1 MIRHLKSLA
10 QWPEYLWV
18 CYASG
23 EAGTSKKCHH
33 QAELGPQGAF
43 SLSLS
48 STAQEERLCGRW
60 TCPSAPSEQTPW
72 GSGRVG
78 CPSSA
83 GQAPSPPVTQTPR
96 HPSPSPLQPHQCQR
110 GPHFGPLGPVHLLL
124 HLQDVLQGPE
134 LGRVGVIDSFDFLEQ
149 STQGFPLGKAASIAA
164 TPAEPRCPARTGV
177 GAGHDS
183 SNPQAIRIHWMYA
196 ALHSHSLL

>member
-72 GSGRVG
+72 GSGGVG

-83 GQAPSPPVTQTPR
+83 GQAPSPRGHTNTPPPKPITSSATSVPAWPPLWATR
-96 HPSPSPLQPHQCQR
+96 PRTSPSPPPGC
-110 GPHFGPLGPVHLLL
+110 
-124 HLQDVLQGPE
+124 
-134 LGRVGVIDSFDFLEQ
+134 S
-149 STQGFPLGKAASIAA
+149 
-164 TPAEPRCPARTGV
+164 
-177 GAGHDS
+177 AGSGTWSGWCHR
-183 SNPQAIRIHWMYA
+183 Q
-196 ALHSHSLL
+196 L